1 MKMMF
6 VVAHPDDEVLGCG
19 GLINKSIAN
28 GHDVE
33 VVIMNA
39 DFEKTRKEMFE
50 DIEKSHK
57 VLGIENRCLFSYKN
71 MDFIR
76 EPQRDMVESIEEEI
90 RTFKPDYIFTH
101 FDKDIHNDHRV
112 TSVVCQQAS
121 RLWQR
126 HSEGHKIHGLFMF
139 EVLSSTNWSN
149 DGFKPDTYVEIS
161 QQDLNQ
167 KVKAL
172 LEYKNVVRPCPH
184 PRSAKAIS
192 SLAVLRGCDVG
203 YNYAE
208 AFKTVWRDCL

>member
-1 MKMMF
+1 
-6 VVAHPDDEVLGCG
+6 
-19 GLINKSIAN
+19 
-28 GHDVE
+28 
-33 VVIMNA
+33 
-39 DFEKTRKEMFE
+39 
-50 DIEKSHK
+50 
-57 VLGIENRCLFSYKN
+57 
-71 MDFIR
+71 
-76 EPQRDMVESIEEEI
+76 
-90 RTFKPDYIFTH
+90 
-101 FDKDIHNDHRV
+101 
-112 TSVVCQQAS
+112 
-121 RLWQR
+121 
-126 HSEGHKIHGLFMF
+126 MF

-208 AFKTVWRDCL
+208 AFKTVWRDSL